1 MKKIVKLFCA
11 VTAVCCAAALVSCSA
26 EVIQEPTKTTETT
39 TESTTE
45 TVENENKVLD
55 GVKFEGYECSGYYV
69 CLDSENI
76 VDQNGIH
83 FSVNANNAHEGA
95 DSYSLYA
102 ETENGKTLIFNTDYY
117 GGVSYYSPH
126 IYAYIDDSLY
136 FCFEGNL
143 YRIELQTDETGAIV
157 SSDIYLV
164 KEGGYFSPVKVQ
176 TNTLILKIGNSY
188 FAFDTKSGETEKIE
202 YNTIIESSKNDMPVS
217 ADEAINIA
225 FEAIKDENN
234 YEDESFG
241 LSVTNDDFSEYE
253 LEDGYPQL
261 VHDPDLIHQYVIHE
275 YYPEYAWRVK
285 LRGNYIADVYINAE
299 SGEVSAVSFDFLD

>member
-1 MKKIVKLFCA
+1 MRL
-11 VTAVCCAAALVSCSA
+11 
-26 EVIQEPTKTTETT
+26 IQ
-39 TESTTE
+39 
-45 TVENENKVLD
+45 
-55 GVKFEGYECSGYYV
+55 
-69 CLDSENI
+69 
-76 VDQNGIH
+76 
-83 FSVNANNAHEGA
+83 
-95 DSYSLYA
+95 
-102 ETENGKTLIFNTDYY
+102 
-117 GGVSYYSPH
+117 
-126 IYAYIDDSLY
+126 
-136 FCFEGNL
+136 
-143 YRIELQTDETGAIV
+143 
-157 SSDIYLV
+157 
-164 KEGGYFSPVKVQ
+164 
-176 TNTLILKIGNSY
+176 
-188 FAFDTKSGETEKIE
+188 KSGETEKIE

-285 LRGNYIADVYINAE
+285 LRGNYIAYVYINAE

>member
-1 MKKIVKLFCA
+1 MCA
-11 VTAVCCAAALVSCSA
+11 VTAVCCAAILTSCSP
-26 EVIQEPTKTTETT
+26 EVIQDTAKATETT
-39 TESTTE
+39 TETAVE
-45 TVENENKVLD
+45 TVEDENNVLG

-69 CLDSENI
+69 CLDFENI

-83 FSVNANNAHEGA
+83 FSVSANNAHEGA

-102 ETENGKTLIFNTDYY
+102 ESENGRTLIFNTDYY

-143 YRIELQTDETGAIV
+143 CRIELQTDETGAIV
-157 SSDIYLV
+157 SSDVYLV
-164 KEGGYFSPVKVQ
+164 KAGGYYSPDKVLAD
-176 TNTLILKIGNSY
+176 TLILINGNSY

-217 ADEAINIA
+217 VDEAVDIA

-234 YEDESFG
+234 YVDESFK
-241 LSVTNDDFSEYE
+241 LTVTNDDFSEYK

-261 VHDPDLIHQYVIHE
+261 VRYPDLIDLQVIHE
-275 YYPEYAWRVK
+275 YT
-285 LRGNYIADVYINAE
+285 LNMRGA
-299 SGEVSAVSFDFLD
+299 